1 MFENY
6 ALADKKQTNISV
18 NTLMK
23 DLKEFILDKKEK
35 EYNKKQDTLKTDKG
49 REKAKE
55 KYDRDLLELEDLLNH
70 NKSTIENLVKAINS
84 AANIKMML

>member
-6 ALADKKQTNISV
+6 ALADKKQTNINV

-55 KYDRDLLELEDLLNH
+55 KYNKDLLELEDLLNH